1 MAATRLALAA
11 LALSAFAPRSA
22 AAQALDGTW
31 RGTTSGTPSGG
42 SCRPFTF
49 ELTIRGAD
57 VRGFATTP
65 HSGPSVRWSVLG
77 LIEGTRVTLFAE
89 SSDQRLRNPKTRWRG
104 ELRGGVLHLEQIA
117 SRACDPTRTGT
128 LRKS

>member
-1 MAATRLALAA
+1 MTATRIALAFLASAA
-11 LALSAFAPRSA
+11 LFTSDA
-22 AAQALDGTW
+22 AAQGLDGTW

-49 ELTIRGAD
+49 EVTIRGND

-65 HSGPSVRWSVLG
+65 HTGAPVRWSVIG
-77 LIEGTRVTLFAE
+77 LVETQRVTLFAE
-89 SSDQRLRNPKTRWRG
+89 SGDQRLRNAKTRWG
-104 ELRGGVLHLEQIA
+104 DQLRDGVLHLEQVG
-117 SRACDPTRTGT
+117 SRACNPTRAGV